1 MSGAGN
7 LLGAVRAVCLS
18 HIFGVLPL
26 SSWSKLAPARFVRQV
41 QMSRRIHKITRAAA
55 LAALLAAGS
64 LGSALPV
71 RAQSDD
77 VDPEARIL
85 QLENQLRQLTGQNE
99 ELAHRNRIL
108 EEQLRAL
115 QGGAQA
121 TAPGQPGV
129 APPQIAAM
137 PPVQIAPNYRQ
148 PAASE
153 SQIAAPPPIVQEPA
167 PRPGRRGDA
176 FDPAQN

>member
-7 LLGAVRAVCLS
+7 LLRAVRPICLS

-26 SSWSKLAPARFVRQV
+26 SSWFKLAPARFVRQV
-41 QMSRRIHKITRAAA
+41 QMSRRIHKLARAAA
-55 LAALLAAGS
+55 LLLAVGS

-99 ELAHRNRIL
+99 ELTHRNRIL

-115 QGGAQA
+115 QGGAQMA
-121 TAPGQPGV
+121 APGQPVV
-129 APPQIAAM
+129 AQ
-137 PPVQIAPNYRQ
+137 VQ
-148 PAASE
+148 SK
-153 SQIAAPPPIVQEPA
+153 
-167 PRPGRRGDA
+167 
-176 FDPAQN
+176 